1 MLEALLLIGGAY
13 LIGSLASAII
23 ICKLMGLPDPRSV
36 GSGNPGATNV
46 LRSGGKKAAV
56 LTLAGDVFKGW
67 LPVMVGHLLGVSPE
81 VLAAI
86 AFAAFGGHLF
96 PVFFGFRGGKGVAT
110 AFGASLGLS
119 GCLGLAILLT
129 WLATAALSRYSSLS
143 ALVSALLAPVYA
155 WFLTGELAFVV
166 SVGLCSLLLI
176 WRHRGNLQRLMSG
189 AEDKIGSGSQAKTEA
204 SPSPEE

>member
-1 MLEALLLIGGAY
+1 MLETPLLIGGAY

-23 ICKLMGLPDPRSV
+23 VCKLMGLPDPRSV

-67 LPVMVGHLLGVSPE
+67 LPVMVGYLFGVSPE

-86 AFAAFGGHLF
+86 AFAAFCGHLF

-110 AFGASLGLS
+110 AFGAMLGLS
-119 GCLGLAILLT
+119 GWLGLAVLLT
-129 WLATAALSRYSSLS
+129 WLVTAALSRYSSLS
-143 ALVSALLAPVYA
+143 ALISALLAPVYA
-155 WFLTGELAFVV
+155 WFLTGEMAYM
-166 SVGLCSLLLI
+166 VGVGFTSLILL
-176 WRHRGNLQRLMSG
+176 WRHRGNLQRLMNG
-189 AEDKIGSGSQAKTEA
+189 AEDKIGAGAKAKVEESPPREA
-204 SPSPEE
+204 